1 MRSLMARQSTRAGR
15 GCARRNVGRTLE
27 AMRGTPRLILFTLAA
42 VCWLAAGPGGA
53 TLQGTLACRHHA
65 THQSHPGHGGA
76 PADGPRF
83 CGEMAGSADLAL
95 SAAGAAPLPA
105 APSSAVPGQVLI
117 EPAPLPPPP

>member
-65 THQSHPGHGGA
+65 THQSHPGHGGGPPPA
-76 PADGPRF
+76 PPAFFGGGTRGAGP
-83 CGEMAGSADLAL
+83 AL
-95 SAAGAAPLPA
+95 SSRAAG
-105 APSSAVPGQVLI
+105 
-117 EPAPLPPPP
+117 PPPPPAP

>member
-15 GCARRNVGRTLE
+15 GCARRNAGRTLE

-76 PADGPRF
+76 PAHRPRLR
-83 CGEMAGSADLAL
+83 GGMIWSVGLAL
-95 SAAGAAPLPA
+95 SA
-105 APSSAVPGQVLI
+105 S
-117 EPAPLPPPP
+117 LPPPPPPAPPGATPPPVPLHPSLL